1 VGSYLGDY
9 LRAMKKRI
17 GFGSVLI
24 ALSLAL
30 GACAATPP
38 PPDSTPAL
46 VASAA
51 SADNGVAD
59 LFVRAEVR
67 GGARGEKVVIPGKG
81 ELELE
86 SRSLALVAV
95 LADVHGRDVSIQ
107 LSPESA
113 KEFERFTEGAVG
125 RKVVLFAKGKA
136 VAAPLV
142 RDAIRGGQ
150 VMVSTDSDEEAQR
163 IGGTITK
170 H

>member
-1 VGSYLGDY
+1 
-9 LRAMKKRI
+9 MKKRI

-46 VASAA
+46 
-51 SADNGVAD
+51 
-59 LFVRAEVR
+59 VRAEVR